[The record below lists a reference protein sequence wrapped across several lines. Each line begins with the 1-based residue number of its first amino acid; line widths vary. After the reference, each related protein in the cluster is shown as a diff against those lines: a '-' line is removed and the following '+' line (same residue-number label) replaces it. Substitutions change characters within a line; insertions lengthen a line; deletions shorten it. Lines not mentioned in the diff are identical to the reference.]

1 MWILN
6 SEEGRLVVRKNVSK
20 VTLKGVGTSSVPA
33 EQLRAHTCE
42 AGEVCGGSGGSEEAR
57 LLH

>member
-6 SEEGRLVVRKNVSK
+6 SQGGRLVERKNVSK
-20 VTLKGVGTSSVPA
+20 VTLKGVGTSSVPT

-42 AGEVCGGSGGSEEAR
+42 AGEVRGRSEEAR